1 MLFSNHTLSM
11 ARSTP
16 RSVAASVAAGTVLVT
31 GTLVTIVP
39 GAIVGTCGVGICRLI
54 RRITGNPH
62 RCHDAELQLGIIRY
76 GVLGVIASN
85 SVSIP

>member
-16 RSVAASVAAGTVLVT
+16 RSVAAGTVLVA

-39 GAIVGTCGVGICRLI
+39 GAIVGTTGIGICRLI

-62 RCHDAELQLGIIRY
+62 RCRDAELTLGIIRY